1 MAAMVAGT
9 YAQPTCPA
17 AATTTVFITVDS
29 NNDPS
34 PSVVVQTVTATVPF
48 SAPSPWSPAQSGSP
62 GLPATLTV
70 TIDSYDPPPGGSQFT
85 GPKPWESSPATG
97 APATVVT
104 ATVYSPGSGDPN
116 GGSPGSPGSP
126 VSSGNSGPG
135 GQGTVTVTLP
145 GPPGFPWN
153 PSQSATTDCPFATGD
168 PNGSGGNTAG
178 VTVITTTLYRTD
190 ANPGQATPAVD
201 SVVATFT
208 VTFPQPAATGS
219 VPGSAATDGAVDPA
233 SGELFTYTLTA
244 PAATGPAVTNAPSGP
259 DNGNGGSVTDF
270 TTTLYRTRPDS
281 GQGTPVVDTLV
292 TCFTVT
298 FPSATGTG
306 PVTGVPAASTPAPG
320 SPGSGGSVGTTT
332 RYIPTMVPGPDG
344 SLSYSIQTIVSTY
357 TIPTPG
363 SPSTGG
369 SGVTTVYVPASPAGA
384 TTVVVPA
391 NPAGGSAGGP
401 STVVTTTLYASQP
414 TIGNGNQPTDPSDPG
429 NIVVFTLTVPQSPAG
444 GASTYTTILPSIPG
458 DDGSAGPSS
467 VSVSTATIVLTLPTP
482 PTNPGD
488 TTPPTI
494 PGGYGDPVL
503 PGASG
508 NPSTGVPGSGTPGS
522 GAPGSGTPGSGTPG
536 SGTPGSGAP
545 GSGTP
550 GSGAPGSG
558 APGSGAP
565 GSGTPRSST
574 PGSGA
579 PGSGASGSGAPGIP
593 VTITVPAGGVSPTDP
608 NGLPGGGVPITLTI
622 PAGGASPT
630 DTNGLPGGGIP
641 ITLTVPAG
649 GVYPTDTNGL
659 PGGYTDP
666 AQTGVPPFGGLP
678 GPQIT
683 VTVAQVAPDG
693 GVSTTVAGV
702 PTSVIGSYSVPV
714 DPATAPVGSQNSPTV
729 ITLWPAPSTV
739 DNALP
744 GAATSTSCTSSE
756 STTSTTVLTTSFINV
771 VADETTT
778 YTFPYESLVTKVD
791 TIVAS
796 ASDVA
801 VTGGA
806 VTGGVVTSGAAGSA
820 VVSTIIGVSTILG
833 VSTIAGVST
842 VGGPAVT
849 ASTAEAPAVT
859 VSPAVTPAVSTWQS
873 VVVQSSVVQIFT
885 TGVFTSLVQPG
896 GVQRRYVNTTATFS
910 TPTLT
915 PVATP
920 ICTGTT
926 EVGNQVLD
934 FDDVSSGP
942 LFNPYHRFWFS
953 KGFLVGPPPLMPFLP
968 SSGGRLVEFVPPIL
982 SNTSSDDV
990 SGDTAQIGMGKLA
1003 SSPCFQ
1009 FDFFGMNLGCH
1020 SDSAVPSQLC
1030 VFTFTGYRWDA
1041 TNATETEAVSQKAWV
1056 NACNQSSGCPLTPFS
1071 AVDFSD
1077 LSSILITLQ
1086 VDGKPQVWWSDDI
1099 RVGWSN
1105 NDCATANC
1113 RQQFQ
1118 PENIQLHAGPFFYW
1132 TSSGLRV
1139 LSSSRINRG

>member
-1 MAAMVAGT
+1 MRASLFAMAAMVAGT

-29 NNDPS
+29 NNDPG
-34 PSVVVQTVTATVPF
+34 PSIVVQTVTATVPF
-48 SAPSPWSPAQSGSP
+48 SAPSPWSPAQTGSP

-97 APATVVT
+97 APVTIVT

-126 VSSGNSGPG
+126 VSPGNSGPG
-135 GQGTVTVTLP
+135 GQGTTTVTLP

-168 PNGSGGNTAG
+168 PNGSGSNTAG

-190 ANPGQATPAVD
+190 TNPGQATPAAD

-208 VTFPQPAATGS
+208 VTFPQPAGTGS
-219 VPGSAATDGAVDPA
+219 VPGSAVTDGAVDPA

-244 PAATGPAVTNAPSGP
+244 PATTGPAVTNTPSGP

-298 FPSATGTG
+298 FPSAIGTG

-332 RYIPTMVPGPDG
+332 RYVPTMVPGPDG
-344 SLSYSIQTIVSTY
+344 SLSYSIQTVVSTY
-357 TIPTPG
+357 TVPTPG

-384 TTVVVPA
+384 TTVIVPA

-414 TIGNGNQPTDPSDPG
+414 TIGNGNQPTGSSDPG

-467 VSVSTATIVLTLPTP
+467 VSVSTATIVLTLPTS
-482 PTNPGD
+482 PTTPGD

-494 PGGYGDPVL
+494 PGGYGDPVI

-522 GAPGSGTPGSGTPG
+522 GTPGSGVPGSGTPGSGTPG
-536 SGTPGSGAP
+536 SGTPGSG
-545 GSGTP
+545 TP
-550 GSGAPGSG
+550 GA
-558 APGSGAP
+558 
-565 GSGTPRSST
+565 
-574 PGSGA
+574 
-579 PGSGASGSGAPGIP
+579 GAPGIP
-593 VTITVPAGGVSPTDP
+593 VTITVPAGGVSPTD
-608 NGLPGGGVPITLTI
+608 
-622 PAGGASPT
+622 
-630 DTNGLPGGGIP
+630 TNGLPGGGIP
-641 ITLTVPAG
+641 ITLTIPAG
-649 GVYPTDTNGL
+649 GVFPTDTNGL

-666 AQTGVPPFGGLP
+666 AETGVPPFGGLP

-683 VTVAQVAPDG
+683 VTVAQGAPNG
-693 GVSTTVAGV
+693 GVPTTVAGA

-714 DPATAPVGSQNSPTV
+714 DPATAAVGSQNSPTV

-806 VTGGVVTSGAAGSA
+806 VTGGVVTGGATGSP

-859 VSPAVTPAVSTWQS
+859 VSPAVTPSVSTWQS
-873 VVVQSSVVQIFT
+873 VVVQSSVVQVFT
-885 TGVFTSLVQPG
+885 TGVFTTLVQPG
-896 GVQRRYVNTTATFS
+896 GVQRRYVNTTATSS

-1020 SDSAVPSQLC
+1020 FDSAVPNQLC

-1056 NACNQSSGCPLTPFS
+1056 NACDQSSGCPLTPFS
-1071 AVDFSD
+1071 AVDFTD

-1099 RVGWSN
+1099 RVGWSK

>member
-1 MAAMVAGT
+1 MRGSLLAMAAMAQVAET

-17 AATTTVFITVDS
+17 AATATVFVTVDS
-29 NNDPS
+29 NNDPG
-34 PSVVVQTVTATVPF
+34 PSIIVQTVTATVPL
-48 SAPSPWSPAQSGSP
+48 SASSPWSPAQSGQP

-85 GPKPWESSPATG
+85 GPKPWESSPVTAV
-97 APATVVT
+97 PATVVT

-116 GGSPGSPGSP
+116 GGSPGSPVSP
-126 VSSGNSGPG
+126 GDSRPG
-135 GQGTVTVTLP
+135 GQGTTTVTLP
-145 GPPGFPWN
+145 GPPGSPGLPWN
-153 PSQSATTDCPFATGD
+153 PSQSATTDCPFVTDD
-168 PNGSGGNTAG
+168 PNGAGSNTAG
-178 VTVITTTLYRTD
+178 ATVITTTLYRTD

-208 VTFPQPAATGS
+208 VTFPQPATTGS
-219 VPGSAATDGAVDPA
+219 VPGSAATDGAVHPA

-244 PAATGPAVTNAPSGP
+244 PAATGPAATNAPSGSN
-259 DNGNGGSVTDF
+259 NGNGGSVTDF
-270 TTTLYRTRPDS
+270 TTTLYRTHPDS

-320 SPGSGGSVGTTT
+320 SPGSPGNGGSVGITTHHV
-332 RYIPTMVPGPDG
+332 PTMVPGPDG
-344 SLSYSIQTIVSTY
+344 SLSYSIQTVVSSFTV
-357 TIPTPG
+357 PTPG
-363 SPSTGG
+363 SPSIAG
-369 SGVTTVYVPASPAGA
+369 SGVTTVYVPANPAGAA
-384 TTVVVPA
+384 TTVVFPA
-391 NPAGGSAGGP
+391 DPAGNPVGGP

-414 TIGNGNQPTDPSDPG
+414 TIGNGNQPPDPSDPG
-429 NIVVFTLTVPQSPAG
+429 NVVVFTLTVPQPPAG
-444 GASTYTTILPSIPG
+444 SASTYTTVLPSIQG
-458 DDGSAGPSS
+458 DNGSAGPSF

-482 PTNPGD
+482 PTTPGD
-488 TTPPTI
+488 TTPPMI
-494 PGGYGDPVL
+494 PGGYGDSVL

-508 NPSTGVPGSGTPGS
+508 NPST

-545 GSGTP
+545 
-550 GSGAPGSG
+550 A
-558 APGSGAP
+558 
-565 GSGTPRSST
+565 
-574 PGSGA
+574 
-579 PGSGASGSGAPGIP
+579 IP
-593 VTITVPAGGVSPTDP
+593 ITLTVPAGGV
-608 NGLPGGGVPITLTI
+608 
-622 PAGGASPT
+622 SPT

-641 ITLTVPAG
+641 ITLTIPIGGGSPTDSNALPGGGIPITLTIPAG
-649 GVYPTDTNGL
+649 GVNPTDTNGL

-683 VTVAQVAPDG
+683 VTVASGAPDA
-693 GVSTTVAGV
+693 GVPTTVAGV
-702 PTSVIGSYSVPV
+702 PTSVIGSYSVMV
-714 DPATAPVGSQNSPTV
+714 DPATAAAASQNSPSV
-729 ITLWPAPSTV
+729 ITLWPLSSTV

-744 GAATSTSCTSSE
+744 GAATSTLCTSSE
-756 STTSTTVLTTSFINV
+756 STSTTVLTSSFINV

-791 TIVAS
+791 TILAS

-806 VTGGVVTSGAAGSA
+806 AGSA
-820 VVSTIIGVSTILG
+820 IVSTIIGVSTILG

-842 VGGPAVT
+842 VGGPIVT
-849 ASTAEAPAVT
+849 ASTASAPAVT
-859 VSPAVTPAVSTWQS
+859 VSPAGIPSVSTWQS
-873 VVVQSSVVQIFT
+873 VVVQSSVVQVFT

-896 GVQRRYVNTTATFS
+896 GVQRRYVNTTATSS

-915 PVATP
+915 PVPTP

-982 SNTSSDDV
+982 SNTSSNDV
-990 SGDTAQIGMGKLA
+990 SGDTAQIGMGKLV

-1020 SDSAVPSQLC
+1020 SDSAVPNQLC

-1071 AVDFSD
+1071 AVDFTD

-1086 VDGKPQVWWSDDI
+1086 VDGRPQVWWSDDI
-1099 RVGWSN
+1099 RVGWSK

-1132 TSSGLRV
+1132 TSSGMRV

>member
-1 MAAMVAGT
+1 MRASLIAMAAMVAGT

-17 AATTTVFITVDS
+17 AATTTVFVTVDS
-29 NNDPS
+29 NNDPG
-34 PSVVVQTVTATVPF
+34 PSIIVQTVTATVPP
-48 SAPSPWSPAQSGSP
+48 SAPSPWSPAQSGQP

-85 GPKPWESSPATG
+85 GPKPWESSSATA
-97 APATVVT
+97 APVTVVT

-116 GGSPGSPGSP
+116 GGSPGSPVSP
-126 VSSGNSGPG
+126 GHSVPG
-135 GQGTVTVTLP
+135 GQGTTTVTLP
-145 GPPGFPWN
+145 GSPGFPWN
-153 PSQSATTDCPFATGD
+153 PSQSATTDCPFATDD
-168 PNGSGGNTAG
+168 PNGAGSNTAG
-178 VTVITTTLYRTD
+178 VTVITTTLYRTN

-219 VPGSAATDGAVDPA
+219 VPGSAATDGAVNPA

-244 PAATGPAVTNAPSGP
+244 PAATGPAATNAPSGP
-259 DNGNGGSVTDF
+259 NNGNGGSVTDF

-320 SPGSGGSVGTTT
+320 SPDSPGNGGSVGITT
-332 RYIPTMVPGPDG
+332 RYVPTMVPGPDG
-344 SLSYSIQTIVSTY
+344 SLSYSIQTVVSTF
-357 TIPTPG
+357 TVPTPG
-363 SPSTGG
+363 SPSTAG
-369 SGVTTVYVPASPAGA
+369 SGVTTVYVPANPAGAA
-384 TTVVVPA
+384 TTVVFPA
-391 NPAGGSAGGP
+391 DPAGNPVGGP

-429 NIVVFTLTVPQSPAG
+429 NVVVFTLTVPQPPAG
-444 GASTYTTILPSIPG
+444 G
-458 DDGSAGPSS
+458 
-467 VSVSTATIVLTLPTP
+467 
-482 PTNPGD
+482 
-488 TTPPTI
+488 
-494 PGGYGDPVL
+494 
-503 PGASG
+503 
-508 NPSTGVPGSGTPGS
+508 GV
-522 GAPGSGTPGSGTPG
+522 
-536 SGTPGSGAP
+536 
-545 GSGTP
+545 
-550 GSGAPGSG
+550 
-558 APGSGAP
+558 
-565 GSGTPRSST
+565 
-574 PGSGA
+574 
-579 PGSGASGSGAPGIP
+579 
-593 VTITVPAGGVSPTDP
+593 
-608 NGLPGGGVPITLTI
+608 N
-622 PAGGASPT
+622 
-630 DTNGLPGGGIP
+630 
-641 ITLTVPAG
+641 
-649 GVYPTDTNGL
+649 PTDTNGL

-683 VTVAQVAPDG
+683 VTVASGAPDG
-693 GVSTTVAGV
+693 GVPTTVAGV
-702 PTSVIGSYSVPV
+702 PTSVIGSYSVIV
-714 DPATAPVGSQNSPTV
+714 DPATAAAGSQNSPSV
-729 ITLWPAPSTV
+729 ITLWPLSSTV
-739 DNALP
+739 DDSLP
-744 GAATSTSCTSSE
+744 GAATSTLCTSSE
-756 STTSTTVLTTSFINV
+756 STSTTVLTSSFINV

-778 YTFPYESLVTKVD
+778 
-791 TIVAS
+791 
-796 ASDVA
+796 
-801 VTGGA
+801 
-806 VTGGVVTSGAAGSA
+806 
-820 VVSTIIGVSTILG
+820 
-833 VSTIAGVST
+833 
-842 VGGPAVT
+842 
-849 ASTAEAPAVT
+849 
-859 VSPAVTPAVSTWQS
+859 
-873 VVVQSSVVQIFT
+873 
-885 TGVFTSLVQPG
+885 
-896 GVQRRYVNTTATFS
+896 

-915 PVATP
+915 PVPTP

-1020 SDSAVPSQLC
+1020 SDSAVPNQLC

-1071 AVDFSD
+1071 AVDFTD

-1086 VDGKPQVWWSDDI
+1086 VDGRPQVWWSDDI
-1099 RVGWSN
+1099 RVGWSK

>member
-1 MAAMVAGT
+1 MRASLFAMTAMVAGT

-29 NNDPS
+29 NNDPG
-34 PSVVVQTVTATVPF
+34 PSIVVQTVTATVPF

-97 APATVVT
+97 APVTVVT

-116 GGSPGSPGSP
+116 GGSPGSP
-126 VSSGNSGPG
+126 VSSGNSASG
-135 GQGTVTVTLP
+135 GQGTTTVTLP

-153 PSQSATTDCPFATGD
+153 PSQSVTTDCPFATGD
-168 PNGSGGNTAG
+168 PNGSGSNTAG

-190 ANPGQATPAVD
+190 TNPGQATPAVD

-219 VPGSAATDGAVDPA
+219 FPGSAATDGAVDPA
-233 SGELFTYTLTA
+233 YGELFTYTLTA

-306 PVTGVPAASTPAPG
+306 PVPGVPAASTPAPG

-344 SLSYSIQTIVSTY
+344 SLSYSIQTVVSTF
-357 TIPTPG
+357 TVLTPS
-363 SPSTGG
+363 SPYTGG

-391 NPAGGSAGGP
+391 DPAGGSAGVP
-401 STVVTTTLYASQP
+401 PTVVTTTLYASQP
-414 TIGNGNQPTDPSDPG
+414 SIGNGNQPTDPSDPG
-429 NIVVFTLTVPQSPAG
+429 NVVVFTLTVPQSPAG

-467 VSVSTATIVLTLPTP
+467 ISVSTATIVLTLPTP
-482 PTNPGD
+482 PTTPGD

-508 NPSTGVPGSGTPGS
+508 SPLTGTPGSGTPGS
-522 GAPGSGTPGSGTPG
+522 GTPGSGTPGSGTPG

-545 GSGTP
+545 G
-550 GSGAPGSG
+550 
-558 APGSGAP
+558 
-565 GSGTPRSST
+565 
-574 PGSGA
+574 
-579 PGSGASGSGAPGIP
+579 IP
-593 VTITVPAGGVSPTDP
+593 VIITVPAGGVGPTDT

-622 PAGGASPT
+622 PAGGVSPT
-630 DTNGLPGGGIP
+630 DTNGLPGGGIS
-641 ITLTVPAG
+641 ITLTIPAG
-649 GVYPTDTNGL
+649 GAYPTNTNGL

-683 VTVAQVAPDG
+683 VTIAQGAPDG
-693 GVSTTVAGV
+693 GVLTTVAGV
-702 PTSVIGSYSVPV
+702 PTSAIGSYSVPV
-714 DPATAPVGSQNSPTV
+714 DPATVAGGSQNSPTV
-729 ITLWPAPSTV
+729 ITLWPASSTV

-778 YTFPYESLVTKVD
+778 YKFPFESLVTKVD

-796 ASDVA
+796 VSDVA

-806 VTGGVVTSGAAGSA
+806 VTGGVVTGGAAGSA
-820 VVSTIIGVSTILG
+820 VVSTIIGVSTIPG

-859 VSPAVTPAVSTWQS
+859 VSPVVTPSVSTWQS
-873 VVVQSSVVQIFT
+873 VVVQSSVVQVFT

-896 GVQRRYVNTTATFS
+896 GVQRRYVNTTATSS

-926 EVGNQVLD
+926 QVGNQVLD

-968 SSGGRLVEFVPPIL
+968 SSGGRLVEFVPPVL

-1020 SDSAVPSQLC
+1020 SDSAVPNQLC

-1041 TNATETEAVSQKAWV
+1041 TNATEKEAVSQKAWV

-1071 AVDFSD
+1071 AVDFTD

-1099 RVGWSN
+1099 RVGWSK
-1105 NDCATANC
+1105 NDCAIASC

>member
-1 MAAMVAGT
+1 MRASIFAMAAMVAGT

-29 NNDPS
+29 NNDPG
-34 PSVVVQTVTATVPF
+34 PSIVVQTVTATVPF

-70 TIDSYDPPPGGSQFT
+70 TIDSYDPLPGGSQFT

-97 APATVVT
+97 APVTVVT
-104 ATVYSPGSGDPN
+104 ATVYSPSSGDPN

-135 GQGTVTVTLP
+135 GQGTTTVTLP

-153 PSQSATTDCPFATGD
+153 PSQSAITDCPFATGD

-190 ANPGQATPAVD
+190 ASPGQATPAVD

-208 VTFPQPAATGS
+208 ATFPQPAATGS

-244 PAATGPAVTNAPSGP
+244 PAVTGPAVTNAPSGP

-281 GQGTPVVDTLV
+281 GQGTPVVDILV

-298 FPSATGTG
+298 FPSGTGTG

-344 SLSYSIQTIVSTY
+344 SLSYSIQTVVSTY

-522 GAPGSGTPGSGTPG
+522 GAPGSGTPGSGTGTPG

-550 GSGAPGSG
+550 SSGAP
-558 APGSGAP
+558 
-565 GSGTPRSST
+565 
-574 PGSGA
+574 
-579 PGSGASGSGAPGIP
+579 GSGAPGIP

-630 DTNGLPGGGIP
+630 DTHGLPGGGIP
-641 ITLTVPAG
+641 ITLTIPAG
-649 GVYPTDTNGL
+649 GVNPTDTNGL

-683 VTVAQVAPDG
+683 VTVAQGAPDG
-693 GVSTTVAGV
+693 GVPTTVAGV

-714 DPATAPVGSQNSPTV
+714 DPATVAAGSQNSPTV
-729 ITLWPAPSTV
+729 ITLWPASSTV

-778 YTFPYESLVTKVD
+778 
-791 TIVAS
+791 
-796 ASDVA
+796 
-801 VTGGA
+801 
-806 VTGGVVTSGAAGSA
+806 
-820 VVSTIIGVSTILG
+820 
-833 VSTIAGVST
+833 
-842 VGGPAVT
+842 
-849 ASTAEAPAVT
+849 
-859 VSPAVTPAVSTWQS
+859 
-873 VVVQSSVVQIFT
+873 
-885 TGVFTSLVQPG
+885 
-896 GVQRRYVNTTATFS
+896 

-1020 SDSAVPSQLC
+1020 PDSAVPNQLC

-1071 AVDFSD
+1071 AVDFTD

-1099 RVGWSN
+1099 RVGWSK